1 MVFFFSLSFFKFCLN
16 KRILSRGQFYSLFQY
31 FFFSYLS
38 FVWWAVKVLLKVWI
52 KRILSGG
59 RVCGGQW
66 IERTK
71 KSISGSSN
79 YSSGKLSK
87 TLRENIH
94 WKRKYFFKRKPLENK
109 LGDAIAI
116 SKFETINDWPT
127 HSLAGVG
134 ARRCYRI

>member
-87 TLRENIH
+87 TLRENIF
-94 WKRKYFFKRKPLENK
+94 WKRKYFFKRKSLEKNGTQQWTK
-109 LGDAIAI
+109 GPSVSGQIQNQSEILSFKEQKTD
-116 SKFETINDWPT
+116 
-127 HSLAGVG
+127 
-134 ARRCYRI
+134 

>member
-87 TLRENIH
+87 TFKENIF
-94 WKRKYFFKRKPLENK
+94 WKRKYFFERKPFKKMEHNNEQKVYQCPVKSKTKVLFCPLKNK
-109 LGDAIAI
+109 KL
-116 SKFETINDWPT
+116 IN
-127 HSLAGVG
+127 
-134 ARRCYRI
+134 